1 MIRYMLAAGA
11 LKFFSAN
18 SYTKK
23 LYRYL
28 GNTVGAK
35 RRATAGLPQPYVERA
50 REIIAQVRKYN
61 AVKPGDRLLELGTG
75 WLHWEATILRLF
87 YDVEV
92 TLFDVWDNRQF
103 PAFLAYFREFKKIV
117 DDIIPMQ
124 PAERKRVHDL
134 LDQLLATHTFDEVY
148 AITGH
153 KYVVEPSGSLDQFPD
168 NSFDLIFS
176 SSVLEHIERPLVP
189 AFMQGCYR
197 VLKPHGRV
205 IHLVDL
211 GDHLTLYDPTMPY
224 NKNYLR
230 YSDTVWRLLFQ
241 NDVQY
246 FNRIQRSEW
255 RKYFAD
261 AKFEQVEERSEPI
274 DLSRQKISRS
284 FAHFDRDDL
293 SCLTLKVVY
302 TKPNTTA

>member
-1 MIRYMLAAGA
+1 MIRYILAAGA

-35 RRATAGLPQPYVERA
+35 RRATAGLPAPYIDRA
-50 REIIAQVRKYN
+50 REIITQVRQYD
-61 AVKPGDRLLELGTG
+61 AVKPGNRLLELGTG
-75 WLHWEATILRLF
+75 WLHWESTILRLF

-92 TLFDVWDNRQF
+92 VLFDVWDNRQF
-103 PAFLAYFREFKKIV
+103 PAFLRYFQEFSKIV
-117 DDIIPMQ
+117 DDIIPMRSH
-124 PAERKRVHDL
+124 ERQRVHSL
-134 LDQLLATHTFDEVY
+134 LGKLLSARSFDEVY

-153 KYVVEPSGSLDQFPD
+153 RYVVEPAGTLDQFPD
-168 NSFDLIFS
+168 NYFDLIFS
-176 SSVLEHIERPLVP
+176 SSVLEHIERPIIP

-197 VLKPHGRV
+197 VLKPHGRA

-211 GDHLTLYDPTMPY
+211 GDHLTLYDPSMPY
-224 NKNYLR
+224 NKNYLK
-230 YSDTVWRLLFQ
+230 YSDTVWRLFFQ

-246 FNRIQRSEW
+246 FNRVQRSEW
-255 RKYFAD
+255 RKHFAD
-261 AKFEQVEERSEPI
+261 ANFQLVEERSEPI
-274 DLSRQKISRS
+274 DLSGLNISRS

-293 SCLTLKVVY
+293 ACLTLKVVY
-302 TKPNTTA
+302 TKSNQKN